1 MPPPLRSRTHEVCVA
16 APPLLLPA
24 GAVLVRLPASGP
36 SWATCL
42 PVVPDAREVT
52 VTLGRA
58 ELLPVDT
65 GLLRDRGYRVIGAAS
80 AQRPIGD
87 VVDLLIT
94 EELRTS
100 AAGYWAR
107 LLADAERVFDLSLGP
122 VQRMLHAEL
131 ALHARAMASQE

>member
-1 MPPPLRSRTHEVCVA
+1 MA

-36 SWATCL
+36 SWASDL
-42 PVVPDAREVT
+42 PTVPDAREVT

-80 AQRPIGD
+80 THRPIGD

-94 EELRTS
+94 EDLRTS
-100 AAGYWAR
+100 AVDYWTH
-107 LLADAERVFDLSLGP
+107 LLAGAQRVFDLSLGP

-131 ALHARAMASQE
+131 ALHARAMAAHE